1 MGEEVGT
8 RRLGVQW
15 DFTVRDGARV
25 VGVWVEGEKFQHSLN
40 TGGTEDSSL

>member
-1 MGEEVGT
+1 MGAG
-8 RRLGVQW
+8 RLGVQW
-15 DFTVRDGARV
+15 DFTVRDRERV